1 MYEIGELIIY
11 GNTGVCK
18 VEEIGPLNMSGIK
31 NSKIY
36 YTLKPIYQDGKIFTP
51 IDTNVFMRSIISYEE
66 VHNLINLI
74 PSINETLIGN
84 KNLRE
89 IEEYYKTFLETHN
102 CLDIITL
109 VKLLDEKKENSLADK
124 KKPSQIDEKFRSIAE
139 NLINEEFSIV
149 LGIQREEVAD
159 YIAKNIDNRI

>member
-11 GNTGVCK
+11 GTTGVCK
-18 VEEIGPLNMSGIK
+18 VEEIGPLNMTGI
-31 NSKIY
+31 NNGKIY

-51 IDTNVFMRSIISYEE
+51 IDTNVFMRPIISYEE

-74 PSINETLIGN
+74 PSINETLTGN

-124 KKPSQIDEKFRSIAE
+124 KKPSQVDEKFRSIAE

-149 LGIQREEVAD
+149 LGIKREEVAD
-159 YIAKNIDNRI
+159 YITKNIDNRI

>member
-11 GNTGVCK
+11 GTTGVCK
-18 VEEIGPLNMSGIK
+18 VEGIGPLNMTGI
-31 NSKIY
+31 NNGKIY

-51 IDTNVFMRSIISYEE
+51 IDTNVFMRSIVSYEE